1 MTWELFII
9 TWKRW
14 WWSGLRRTT
23 ETKWATKRATVARN
37 MSLPCLPASALCARR
52 AREEMTTRTE
62 EIESSSSNSS
72 VSLPWWRN
80 EHNEVIATVLVCR
93 RQADLSGEDLGRREV
108 IWWSAKIEQRNCARE
123 AREEAGSESKRTL

>member
-1 MTWELFII
+1 
-9 TWKRW
+9 
-14 WWSGLRRTT
+14 
-23 ETKWATKRATVARN
+23 

-52 AREEMTTRTE
+52 AREEVTTRKE

-93 RQADLSGEDLGRREV
+93 RQADLSGEALGRRKV
-108 IWWSAKIEQRNCARE
+108 IWWSAEIEQRNCARE
-123 AREEAGSESKRTL
+123 AMEEAGSERKRTL